1 MDTAAILLLTVA
13 NAVALLILISYG
25 LAIIFG
31 MMKVI
36 NFAHGE
42 FIMLGGYTTVVSV
55 QHGVNLWVAMLV
67 LSPIVVGLIGAVL
80 ERLVIRRLYGHLVT
94 TMLATWGI
102 SLLLIGGITAMFGN
116 TLKGVSA
123 PLGAI
128 QIGIYSFSLYQ
139 LFLIAFTAVI
149 FGAGYLVL
157 TYSRLG
163 LIAKATMQNPDM
175 AETLGVSQRKVYS
188 WTFILGAGLTG
199 LAGGLLAPISGVIPH
214 MGATYVA
221 KAFVTVITGGDAV
234 ITGLMAA
241 SFLLGPVESISAYLV
256 TPVIGQA
263 SLLLVAIVVLR
274 LVPNGLS
281 SLWSKGL
288 R

>member
-1 MDTAAILLLTVA
+1 
-13 NAVALLILISYG
+13 
-25 LAIIFG
+25 
-31 MMKVI
+31 
-36 NFAHGE
+36 
-42 FIMLGGYTTVVSV
+42 
-55 QHGVNLWVAMLV
+55 
-67 LSPIVVGLIGAVL
+67 
-80 ERLVIRRLYGHLVT
+80 
-94 TMLATWGI
+94 
-102 SLLLIGGITAMFGN
+102 
-116 TLKGVSA
+116 
-123 PLGAI
+123 LGAI

-175 AETLGVSQRKVYS
+175 AETLGVSQRRVYS

-241 SFLLGPVESISAYLV
+241 PFLLGPVESISAYLV